1 MKRALLLLSLLPLAA
16 FAQVPAPATPAPAP
30 SRPAPSAPA
39 AAPPATAA
47 TAARPPAPALSPAQQ
62 AQVQKQDAEMGAAA
76 LRAAQMVDANRAGEL
91 WDGASAVA
99 RRAVTKPAFISQ
111 LTADRTR
118 LGALSGRG
126 QPSITRVK
134 YAAGAVVPEGLYI
147 NVSFPTRFANSAQPV
162 RELVSFRFDEDQVW
176 RLAGYSLRAPGP

>member
-30 SRPAPSAPA
+30 ARPAPSAPA
-39 AAPPATAA
+39 AAPPA

-91 WDGASAVA
+91 
-99 RRAVTKPAFISQ
+99 
-111 LTADRTR
+111 
-118 LGALSGRG
+118 LSL
-126 QPSITRVK
+126 IH
-134 YAAGAVVPEGLYI
+134 I
-147 NVSFPTRFANSAQPV
+147 
-162 RELVSFRFDEDQVW
+162 
-176 RLAGYSLRAPGP
+176 

>member
-16 FAQVPAPATPAPAP
+16 FAQVPAPATPAPA
-30 SRPAPSAPA
+30 RPAPSAPA
-39 AAPPATAA
+39 AAPQATAA